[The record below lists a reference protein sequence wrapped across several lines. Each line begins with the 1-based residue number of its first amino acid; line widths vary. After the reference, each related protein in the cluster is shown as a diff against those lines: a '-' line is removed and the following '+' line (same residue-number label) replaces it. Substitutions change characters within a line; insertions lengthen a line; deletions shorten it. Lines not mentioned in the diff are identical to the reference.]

1 MSRIFFPWFS
11 PRSPQQGGDRGVV
24 VRLLSRVMRRLM
36 RLIFFALLL
45 ALSAIVALR
54 WLPAP
59 CSSFMAIRQVE
70 RLLAGSAVPPLRY
83 HWVDRARISPY
94 VPLAVI
100 AAEDQRFPNHWGFD
114 LNAISRAVDYNNTS
128 EKVRGASTIS
138 QQTAKNLFL
147 WSGRSYLRK
156 GVEAVLTLAI
166 EALWSKGRILEMY
179 LNVAEFGDNVYGI
192 HAAGQTFFGKTP
204 DRLSRQEAA
213 LLAGVLPSPRR
224 LHADQPSPYLL
235 ARAQWISAHMGK
247 LGGPRFLE
255 RLDNTRP

>member
-1 MSRIFFPWFS
+1 MSRIFFPWFL
-11 PRSPQQGGDRGVV
+11 PRSPQQGGGRGVV
-24 VRLLSRVMRRLM
+24 VRLFSRVMRRLM
-36 RLIFFALLL
+36 RLIFFAMLLPL
-45 ALSAIVALR
+45 TAIVALR

-59 CSSFMAIRQVE
+59 CSSFITIRQVE
-70 RLLAGSAVPPLRY
+70 RLLSGGAVPPLRY
-83 HWVDRARISPY
+83 HWVDRAQISPY
-94 VPLAVI
+94 VSLAVI
-100 AAEDQRFPNHWGFD
+100 AAEDQRFPDHWGFD
-114 LNAISRAVDYNNTS
+114 FNAISRAVDYNSAS

-156 GVEAVLTLAI
+156 GLEVGLTLCI
-166 EALWSKGRILEMY
+166 EALWPKERILEMY

-204 DRLSRQEAA
+204 DRLSRREAA

-235 ARAQWISAHMGK
+235 ARAQWISTHMGK

-255 RLDNTRP
+255 RLDNARP

>member
-1 MSRIFFPWFS
+1 MFHLRSLPPKTSVFPII
-11 PRSPQQGGDRGVV
+11 G
-24 VRLLSRVMRRLM
+24 
-36 RLIFFALLL
+36 ALTSTP
-45 ALSAIVALR
+45 SA
-54 WLPAP
+54 AP
-59 CSSFMAIRQVE
+59 STTTA
-70 RLLAGSAVPPLRY
+70 PLGKC
-83 HWVDRARISPY
+83 A
-94 VPLAVI
+94 
-100 AAEDQRFPNHWGFD
+100 
-114 LNAISRAVDYNNTS
+114 
-128 EKVRGASTIS
+128 GASTIS

-156 GVEAVLTLAI
+156 GLEAALTLAI
-166 EALWSKGRILEMY
+166 EALWSKERILEMY